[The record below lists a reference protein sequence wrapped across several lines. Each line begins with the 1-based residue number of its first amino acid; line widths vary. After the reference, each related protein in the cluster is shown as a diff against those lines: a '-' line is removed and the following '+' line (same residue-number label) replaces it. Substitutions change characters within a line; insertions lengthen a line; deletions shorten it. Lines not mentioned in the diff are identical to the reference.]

1 MIRFAY
7 FTLRLRL
14 PAGTPAGPASTG
26 VVEDLTTGEKHEF
39 AGPRE
44 LLELLGMERGDH
56 SNMQPG
62 SDPGQT
68 RPGESA

>member
-14 PAGTPAGPASTG
+14 PADAPASPASAG

-39 AGPRE
+39 AGARE

-62 SDPGQT
+62 RDPGQT
-68 RPGESA
+68 PAGDPA

>member
-1 MIRFAY
+1 MLRFAY

-14 PAGTPAGPASTG
+14 PDDTSIDPAATG

-39 AGPRE
+39 AGAHE
-44 LLELLGMERGDH
+44 LLGLLGMERGDP

-62 SDPGQT
+62 REPGQT
-68 RPGESA
+68 LTEGPA